1 MECDTKAML
10 TPCGHF
16 CVNSN
21 SKSCVQFSPVA
32 QSCLTLHDPMDCSS
46 PGLPV
51 YHRLLEFTQTHVHG
65 VGDAIQPSHPLSPP
79 PVLLTSIFISI
90 IYMCVCVCLCTGG
103 AGGPGPPAGR
113 EAATW
118 HLHVEVESLW
128 VRAWS
133 PMEPLDCDLWG
144 TVTSPSQV
152 LSWC

>member
-1 MECDTKAML
+1 MAI
-10 TPCGHF
+10 F
-16 CVNSN
+16 CNSN

-32 QSCLTLHDPMDCSS
+32 QSCLTFHDPMDCSS

-65 VGDAIQPSHPLSPP
+65 VGECNPTISSSVTPSCPPDFNLSQPH
-79 PVLLTSIFISI
+79 IC
-90 IYMCVCVCLCTGG
+90 MCVCVCLCTGG
-103 AGGPGPPAGR
+103 AGGLGPPGGR

-128 VRAWS
+128 VRARS
-133 PMEPLDCDLWG
+133 PREPLDCSSWG
-144 TVTSPSQV
+144 TVTSPSRV